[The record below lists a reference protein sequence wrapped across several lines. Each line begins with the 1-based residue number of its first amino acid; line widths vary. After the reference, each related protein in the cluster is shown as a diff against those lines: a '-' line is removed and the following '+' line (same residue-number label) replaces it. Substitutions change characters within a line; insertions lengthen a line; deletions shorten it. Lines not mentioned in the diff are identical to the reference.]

1 MLLENSA
8 PANTAPASTA
18 PASTAPATDGGE
30 GRGGEGRPLLPLTQ
44 GGAEGGAAP
53 TRLLVLGPTAHSV
66 RSQTGGWSAHWQGL
80 SREDEVP

>member
-18 PASTAPATDGGE
+18 PATD
-30 GRGGEGRPLLPLTQ
+30 GGEGRPLLPLTQ

-66 RSQTGGWSAHWQGL
+66 RSQTGGWSGHWQGL